1 MNLISKKIWLVAALC
16 FAFIL
21 SGCQDTRKAVAY
33 NDQIVAIQNDI
44 IVKFL
49 GFTKE
54 IGGMDSANAQA
65 ARLRVLGQVEEGI
78 KKAQQLRFEGDDKQ
92 FKMAFMDL
100 LQFYKKVVAKDY
112 EELIALAY
120 TQDKP
125 AGQADKINALV
136 ARFTKEEEKYDLKF
150 ARAQKQFAQSY
161 NFITEENK
169 LQKEIDKAK

>member
-1 MNLISKKIWLVAALC
+1 MNLISSKIRLVAALC
-16 FAFIL
+16 FAFLL

-33 NDQIVAIQNDI
+33 NDQIVTIQNDI

-49 GFTKE
+49 SFTKE
-54 IGGMDSANAQA
+54 IEDMDSANAQA
-65 ARLRVLGQVEEGI
+65 ARLRVLRQVEEGI
-78 KKAQQLRFEGDDKQ
+78 RKAQQLKFEGDDKR

-112 EELIALAY
+112 ETLIALAY

-125 AGQADKINALV
+125 AGHADKINALV